1 LKIFR
6 EGNGV
11 SFKNERDAFKALRKH
26 EGMVRY
32 LGDYEHIERVE
43 TITDGTGRRGST
55 SGTKMHATYNILLE
69 YGELDL
75 HRYFEE
81 CLPPILEGE
90 VADFWKDM
98 FDVADAVKGI
108 HELTISTGG
117 TRQEYY
123 G

>member
-1 LKIFR
+1 
-6 EGNGV
+6 V
-11 SFKNERDAFKALRKH
+11 
-26 EGMVRY
+26 VRY

-43 TITDGTGRRGST
+43 PITDSAGRRGSE
-55 SGTKMHATYNILLE
+55 SGTKTHATYNILLE

-75 HRYFEE
+75 DSYFEE

-90 VADFWKDM
+90 VTDFWKDM

-108 HELTISTGG
+108 HEITILTAG